1 LDPKIEQEIMQSVKQ
16 TETGAYLTLDPT
28 RTKAILKSVG
38 EQAKKLEDAGMIPII
53 MTSPI
58 VRMYFKKMTED
69 YYKDLIVLSYNEVEP
84 NVEMQSVGMVA
95 A

>member
-1 LDPKIEQEIMQSVKQ
+1 
-16 TETGAYLTLDPT
+16 
-28 RTKAILKSVG
+28 
-38 EQAKKLEDAGMIPII
+38 